1 MACTVAVETV
11 ITQHYNDQLRVLQ
24 ERGLLTG
31 KYAEL
36 RQVFCDRPFLF
47 ALHWKLIRAPIQTIR
62 KFRDDEEQHHD
73 IGLAHKAEE
82 VRAWL

>member
-36 RQVFCDRPFLF
+36 RQVFFDNPFVASAPLIGATAIRQFGSSETMKSSTMTLVWHTRP
-47 ALHWKLIRAPIQTIR
+47 RR
-62 KFRDDEEQHHD
+62 
-73 IGLAHKAEE
+73 
-82 VRAWL
+82 